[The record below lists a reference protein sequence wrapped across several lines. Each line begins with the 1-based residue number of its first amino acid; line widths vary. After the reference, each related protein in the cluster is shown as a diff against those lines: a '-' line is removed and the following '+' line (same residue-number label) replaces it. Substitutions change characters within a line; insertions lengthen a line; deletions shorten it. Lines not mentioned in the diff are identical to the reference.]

1 MTLAELEHAEKRMQ
15 QQWHD
20 LVMAEQEGKP
30 LETLEQMYD
39 EYILLAEDYNHCMEE
54 YQREGQEPAR
64 STARRKGAAKQRAS
78 RNDTKNTKREKHVR
92 LAS

>member
-1 MTLAELEHAEKRMQ
+1 MTLAQVKSAEQRMQ

-30 LETLEQMYD
+30 LEVLEQMYD
-39 EYILLAEDYNHCMEE
+39 TYILLAEEYNACAEE
-54 YQREGQEPAR
+54 YQRERQ
-64 STARRKGAAKQRAS
+64 SRRKSGSAPRPNSVAGPALPRRGKKQDAK
-78 RNDTKNTKREKHVR
+78 